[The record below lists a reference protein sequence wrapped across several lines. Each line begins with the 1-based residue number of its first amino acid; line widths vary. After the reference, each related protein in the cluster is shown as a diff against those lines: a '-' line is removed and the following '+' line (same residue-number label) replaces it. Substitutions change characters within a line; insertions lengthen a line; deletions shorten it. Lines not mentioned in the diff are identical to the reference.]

1 MFILYSRGLS
11 YLLIGGGIEFLN
23 SLESVSISFPTL
35 LSPLSKGLNFLICF
49 STSLDAFDNP
59 LLSMLRKF
67 ETHIISI
74 ANTLETLLIISI
86 AFSPELTP
94 WLAWSSI
101 PAETLAGY
109 DEAGCR
115 RTEFALLSDTAR
127 YSVSISPD
135 SRPGLLAK

>member
-59 LLSMLRKF
+59 
-67 ETHIISI
+67 
-74 ANTLETLLIISI
+74 LETLLIISI